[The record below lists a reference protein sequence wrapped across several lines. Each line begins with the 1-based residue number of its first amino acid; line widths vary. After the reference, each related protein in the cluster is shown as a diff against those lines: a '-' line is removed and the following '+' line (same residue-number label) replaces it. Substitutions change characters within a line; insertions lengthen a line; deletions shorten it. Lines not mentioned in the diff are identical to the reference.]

1 MVSIGS
7 PGTSRIRKN
16 ASSVI
21 PMKVGMTRLTRVRM
35 KRSIA
40 KGLRNRRGTTIVP
53 RIEPLDEIGP
63 ARVSRFGQVHAGRG
77 PAQSRERAEE
87 RMRLWLPAEVRAAQ
101 RKPHGD
107 GLQHQ
112 SRNQAAARQGVTA
125 LKAACR
131 VVHRTHGSFV
141 FRRLKRRGPTGPPP

>member
-16 ASSVI
+16 AKSVI

-40 KGLRNRRGTTIVP
+40 EGLRQPARHNNRVADRAA
-53 RIEPLDEIGP
+53 RQIGP
-63 ARVSRFGQVHAGRG
+63 ARVGRLGQVHAGRG

-87 RMRLWLPAEVRAAQ
+87 RVRPWLPDEAWPAQ
-101 RKPHGD
+101 RKPHDD
-107 GLQHQ
+107 GP
-112 SRNQAAARQGVTA
+112 REPG
-125 LKAACR
+125 
-131 VVHRTHGSFV
+131 
-141 FRRLKRRGPTGPPP
+141 